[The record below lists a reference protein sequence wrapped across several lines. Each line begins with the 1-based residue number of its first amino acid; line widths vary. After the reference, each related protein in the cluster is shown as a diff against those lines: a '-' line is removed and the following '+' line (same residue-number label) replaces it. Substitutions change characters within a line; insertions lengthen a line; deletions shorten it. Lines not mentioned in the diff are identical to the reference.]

1 MDKIF
6 KLNKGDIIYVDLGH
20 HSDSSVQ
27 SGKRPCVVVSCDT
40 DNNING
46 NPIVNVCPCATKY
59 EKKKRRTHVLLRE
72 DDVEGYLMKASL
84 ILVEQLVPVDKK
96 MIVGKTGR
104 IISRDVMDRI
114 DKAIQ
119 YRFALI

>member
-1 MDKIF
+1 MT
-6 KLNKGDIIYVDLGH
+6 G
-20 HSDSSVQ
+20 VQ
-27 SGKRPCVVVSCDT
+27 TCAL
-40 DNNING
+40 
-46 NPIVNVCPCATKY
+46 PI
-59 EKKKRRTHVLLRE
+59 L
-72 DDVEGYLMKASL
+72 KASL

>member
-1 MDKIF
+1 
-6 KLNKGDIIYVDLGH
+6 
-20 HSDSSVQ
+20 
-27 SGKRPCVVVSCDT
+27 
-40 DNNING
+40 
-46 NPIVNVCPCATKY
+46 
-59 EKKKRRTHVLLRE
+59 
-72 DDVEGYLMKASL
+72 MKASL
-84 ILVEQLVPVDKK
+84 ILGEQLVPVDKK